1 MFVWF
6 SLVLQDLKNSVTK
19 IAEFLNKSLNSE
31 EVENIAERCVFKNMK
46 QNKMSNYSMAPP
58 GVLDQSKSEFFRKGK
73 FQRWIILF

>member
-6 SLVLQDLKNSVTK
+6 SLVLQDLKDSVTK

-46 QNKMSNYSMAPP
+46 QNKMSNYSMVSPEY
-58 GVLDQSKSEFFRKGK
+58 LDQSKSEFLRKGK
-73 FQRWIILF
+73 F